1 MAIQQINLYLPELR
15 PSRDWLSLNT
25 LLVSVAGTVLLFIIS
40 YIYGNWAST
49 RLREQVAVVEQQV
62 SVARNQL
69 AQTRTK
75 ARPLHNASLDTQA
88 AYLEAAIRGR
98 EQVGQIISGQS
109 LGNSGGFTAA
119 FNALA
124 LHSSPSVALGHIR
137 LTRGG
142 AYLQLAGATNSPEDV
157 TIYLQHLRD
166 DPAFGSTRFGLLS
179 IGDSKQIRGAHR
191 FSLGFESV
199 YDDATDGAE
208 Q

>member
-1 MAIQQINLYLPELR
+1 MAIQEVNLYLPELR

-25 LLVSVAGTVLLFIIS
+25 VLLSVAGAVLLFIIS

-69 AQTRTK
+69 EQTRTK

-124 LHSSPSVALGHIR
+124 LHSSSSVALEHIR

-142 AYLQLAGATNSPEDV
+142 GYLQLAGTTNSPEDV
-157 TIYLQHLRD
+157 TVYLQQLRD
-166 DPAFGSTRFGLLS
+166 APAFSGTRFGLLS
-179 IGDSKQIRGAHR
+179 IGNNKQIQGAHR
-191 FSLGFESV
+191 FSLGFDSV
-199 YDDATDGAE
+199 YADANDEAE

>member
-1 MAIQQINLYLPELR
+1 MAIQQVNLYLPELR

-25 LLVSVAGTVLLFIIS
+25 VLLCVAGAVLLFIIS

-69 AQTRTK
+69 EQTRTK

-124 LHSSPSVALGHIR
+124 LHSSSSVALEHIR
-137 LTRGG
+137 LTQGG
-142 AYLQLAGATNSPEDV
+142 GYLQLAGATNSPEDV
-157 TIYLQHLRD
+157 TVYLQQLRD
-166 DPAFGSTRFGLLS
+166 APAFSGTRFGLLS
-179 IGDSKQIRGAHR
+179 IGNNKQIQSAHR
-191 FSLGFESV
+191 FSLGFDSV
-199 YDDATDGAE
+199 YADANDEAE